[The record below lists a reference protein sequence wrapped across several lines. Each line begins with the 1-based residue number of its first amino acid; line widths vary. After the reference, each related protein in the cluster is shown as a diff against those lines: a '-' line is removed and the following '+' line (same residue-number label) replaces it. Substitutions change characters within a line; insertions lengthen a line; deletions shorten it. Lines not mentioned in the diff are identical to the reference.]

1 MAAGRERVAAPEVDD
16 LAVADLEAADR
27 EAAGPG
33 VEADRVAED
42 ARSTMAQAAVEDPST
57 TRDSV
62 VDDDASSGSK
72 R

>member
-33 VEADRVAED
+33 VEADRVAEGRPID
-42 ARSTMAQAAVEDPST
+42 DGQAAVETFDNP
-57 TRDSV
+57 
-62 VDDDASSGSK
+62 GFGG
-72 R
+72 